1 MERSSTARKRLA
13 LDLADKQTTSLRLL
27 VVSTSERQLD
37 TIAVWLEHYTAAPPI
52 SAEFIHLDSGHRWR
66 RHHCLQNIADFN
78 QWHAAIVVVDDLCDT
93 RRNWLHRLQSNLPTI
108 LISTPLHSRLL
119 PQAFQ
124 RLPLSDITRSR
135 FFNSLKPLQLSL
147 RQDLEPPLNR
157 DDFFAALHRRCES
170 SQNGL
175 YLQVVQSRWLRS
187 PASGDLWQ
195 QQQTIHQEFERT
207 MRLRAPANALIGRL
221 LDDQLVIISDDYY
234 DLQRDWLPHQPEDDA
249 RPWVVYHSSPLHLKN
264 FPALS
269 ATLQE
274 GVQQIARERL
284 QQEASFHWQEQ
295 EVYSLN
301 LFEGLCQ
308 ALQKEEFFLQYQPQF
323 DSRNGQWI
331 GAEALIRWRHP
342 SLGVI
347 PPTVFIREAE
357 AAGLIRA
364 LGRWTLQQ
372 TVRAWQALYER
383 TGERIRLAVNVSFPE
398 IADPWYADQVLELLT
413 QSGMP
418 PRYLELELTETA
430 MMHDASVSLLNL
442 RRLKNA
448 GLHIVL
454 DDFGTGFSSL
464 AHLSELP
471 LTGIKLDRS
480 FVAPV
485 PDNQQQLQIVTS
497 MLELAQRLGLE
508 TTAEGVESPACLEVI
523 RRSGCDRI
531 QGYIYSQP
539 LSLDELT
546 TQAIAGFGVQADFPQ
561 HSLF

>member
-1 MERSSTARKRLA
+1 M
-13 LDLADKQTTSLRLL
+13 
-27 VVSTSERQLD
+27 
-37 TIAVWLEHYTAAPPI
+37 
-52 SAEFIHLDSGHRWR
+52 
-66 RHHCLQNIADFN
+66 
-78 QWHAAIVVVDDLCDT
+78 
-93 RRNWLHRLQSNLPTI
+93 
-108 LISTPLHSRLL
+108 
-119 PQAFQ
+119 
-124 RLPLSDITRSR
+124 
-135 FFNSLKPLQLSL
+135 
-147 RQDLEPPLNR
+147 
-157 DDFFAALHRRCES
+157 
-170 SQNGL
+170 
-175 YLQVVQSRWLRS
+175 
-187 PASGDLWQ
+187 
-195 QQQTIHQEFERT
+195 
-207 MRLRAPANALIGRL
+207 
-221 LDDQLVIISDDYY
+221 
-234 DLQRDWLPHQPEDDA
+234 
-249 RPWVVYHSSPLHLKN
+249 
-264 FPALS
+264 
-269 ATLQE
+269 
-274 GVQQIARERL
+274 
-284 QQEASFHWQEQ
+284 
-295 EVYSLN
+295 
-301 LFEGLCQ
+301 
-308 ALQKEEFFLQYQPQF
+308 
-323 DSRNGQWI
+323 
-331 GAEALIRWRHP
+331 
-342 SLGVI
+342 I